1 MAKTKDVQ
9 AAETGKY
16 WRHPCFPDLGLFEAR
31 FTQHRY
37 ELHTHPTYVVALIT
51 SGCERIRIGRQSVL
65 APAGAIAV
73 VNPEEWHD
81 GERGADEGWAY
92 RTFYPSVPLI
102 TALARELGRDGAP
115 VFSRATIEDSGLA
128 AALMSAH
135 QGSTSPD
142 SMTAET
148 SLLVALRRLIVRH
161 GDSSGQ
167 AEEIESSGSQRRFS
181 LYRDLVE
188 SELGPQLDLKRLAG
202 AAGVTRFQVIR
213 DFNKVIGLTPA
224 AYIRD
229 RRLRRASALI
239 ERGFGLADAA
249 IAAGFADQSH
259 LSRTFRAMH
268 GMTPGMF
275 RRAG

>member
-1 MAKTKDVQ
+1 MAKTNQ

-31 FTQHRY
+31 FTRHRY
-37 ELHTHPTYVVALIT
+37 DLHTHPTYVIALIT

-92 RTFYPSVPLI
+92 RTFYPSVPLM
-102 TALARELGRDGAP
+102 TALARELGWHGAP
-115 VFSRATIEDSGLA
+115 VFSRATIEDNNLA
-128 AALMSAH
+128 AALTAAH
-135 QGSTSPD
+135 QGSISPD
-142 SMTAET
+142 TMTAET

-167 AEEIESSGSQRRFS
+167 AEEVESSGSQRRFS

-188 SELGPQLDLKRLAG
+188 SELGSQLDLKRLAG
-202 AAGVTRFQVIR
+202 AGGVTRFQVIR
-213 DFNKVIGLTPA
+213 DFNKAIGLTPV

-239 ERGFGLADAA
+239 EQGFGLADAA

>member
-1 MAKTKDVQ
+1 MAKTNQ

-31 FTQHRY
+31 FTRHRY
-37 ELHTHPTYVVALIT
+37 DLHTHPTYVIALIT

-92 RTFYPSVPLI
+92 RTFYPSVPLM
-102 TALARELGRDGAP
+102 TALARELGWHGAP
-115 VFSRATIEDSGLA
+115 VFSRATIEDNNLA
-128 AALMSAH
+128 AALTAAH

-142 SMTAET
+142 IMTAET

-167 AEEIESSGSQRRFS
+167 AEEVESSGSQRRFS

-188 SELGPQLDLKRLAG
+188 SELGSQLDLKRLAG
-202 AAGVTRFQVIR
+202 AGGVTRFQVIR
-213 DFNKVIGLTPA
+213 DFNKAIGLTPA

-239 ERGFGLADAA
+239 EQGFGLADAA

>member
-31 FTQHRY
+31 FTRHRY
-37 ELHTHPTYVVALIT
+37 DLHTHPTYVIALIT

-81 GERGADEGWAY
+81 GERGADEGWGY
-92 RTFYPSVPLI
+92 RTFYPSVPLM
-102 TALARELGRDGAP
+102 TAIARELGRDGAP
-115 VFSRATIEDSGLA
+115 VFSRAIIEDCALA
-128 AALMSAH
+128 AALMAAH
-135 QGSTSPD
+135 QGSTSRD
-142 SMTAET
+142 AVTSET
-148 SLLVALRRLIVRH
+148 SLLGALKRLIVGH
-161 GDSSGQ
+161 GDPSGQ
-167 AEEIESSGSQRRFS
+167 AEEIEHSGSRRRFS
-181 LYRDLVE
+181 LYRELVE
-188 SELGPQLDLKRLAG
+188 GELGSQLDLQRLAG

-213 DFNKVIGLTPA
+213 DFNKAIGLTPA

-239 ERGFGLADAA
+239 EQGFGLADAA
-249 IAAGFADQSH
+249 MAAGFADQSH
-259 LSRTFRAMH
+259 LSRTFRAAR

>member
-1 MAKTKDVQ
+1 MI
-9 AAETGKY
+9 
-16 WRHPCFPDLGLFEAR
+16 
-31 FTQHRY
+31 
-37 ELHTHPTYVVALIT
+37 ALIT
-51 SGCERIRIGRQSVL
+51 FGCERIRIGRQSVL

-73 VNPEEWHD
+73 VNPEDWHD

-92 RTFYPSVPLI
+92 RTFYPSVPLM

-115 VFSRATIEDSGLA
+115 AFSRATIQDSGLA
-128 AALMSAH
+128 AALAAAH

-142 SMTAET
+142 TMTAET

-161 GDSSGQ
+161 GDWNGRP
-167 AEEIESSGSQRRFS
+167 EELESSSSRRRFS
-181 LYRDLVE
+181 LYGDLVE
-188 SELGPQLDLKRLAG
+188 SELGSQLDLKRLAG

-213 DFNKVIGLTPA
+213 DFNKAIGLTPA

-259 LSRTFRAMH
+259 LSRTFRAMR